1 MPVLHKISE
10 IVPGIF
16 VICSQSLRKTGNA
29 PLTYWSTACCYSALH
44 AGDIT
49 PFRENGAC
57 GQTAQQREGNLCT
70 LHNVYSEKFWGM
82 TVIWRKRRLTSLED
96 FAKIHPSF
104 LKRREAATMTKT
116 MNRKMNKTMTAACA
130 GAASC
135 CACAASH
142 TVILSVLGAMIMASI
157 IIICALV
164 LLVLAAFPYAP
175 LARITA

>member
-29 PLTYWSTACCYSALH
+29 PFTHWRTACCYSALH

-70 LHNVYSEKFWGM
+70 LHNVYSDKFWGM

-104 LKRREAATMTKT
+104 LKRREAATMT
-116 MNRKMNKTMTAACA
+116 KTMTAACA